1 MSKTETCITLT
12 LFPHIP
18 VCREQIR
25 IFKTNIMAE
34 VTELY
39 RVAMKDK

>member
-1 MSKTETCITLT
+1 M
-12 LFPHIP
+12 P
-18 VCREQIR
+18 VVWEQIC

-39 RVAMKDK
+39 RVVVRGK